1 MFLNILFDIYMKIIA
16 VAQNY
21 LAHNKEMNSPFLSEQ
36 RPPVLFIKPE
46 SALLKDGKP
55 FFYPDFSKDI
65 HYETEIVVKICRLG
79 KNIAKRF
86 AHRYYEECTVG
97 IDFTARDLQ
106 SELKKIGMPWE
117 ISKGFDNSAAIGTF
131 VKKDSLFVDKTSLDF
146 SLTINS
152 TKVQQGNSGDMI
164 HSIDEIIEYA
174 SRFFTLKIGDLIFT
188 GTPVGVGPVKIGDRL
203 EGYLNDRKLLDFYVR

>member
-1 MFLNILFDIYMKIIA
+1 MKIIA

-21 LAHNKEMNSPFLSEQ
+21 LAHSKEMNSPLGSEE

-55 FFYPDFSKDI
+55 FFYPDFSNNI

-86 AHRYYEECTVG
+86 AHRYYEECTLG

-106 SELKKIGMPWE
+106 AELKKIGMPWE
-117 ISKGFDNSAAIGTF
+117 ISKSFDSSAAIGAF
-131 VKKDSLFVDKTSLDF
+131 VSKDSLLAERNSLDF
-146 SLTINS
+146 SLTINA
-152 TKVQQGNSGDMI
+152 TKVQEGNSSDMI
-164 HSIDEIIEYA
+164 HSIDDIIEYA

>member
-1 MFLNILFDIYMKIIA
+1 MKIIA

-21 LAHNKEMNSPFLSEQ
+21 LAHSKEMNSPLGSEE

-55 FFYPDFSKDI
+55 FFYPDFSNNI

-86 AHRYYEECTVG
+86 AHRYYEECTLG

-106 SELKKIGMPWE
+106 AELKKIGMPWE
-117 ISKGFDNSAAIGTF
+117 ISKSFDNSAAIGAF
-131 VKKDSLFVDKTSLDF
+131 VSKDSLLAERNSLDF
-146 SLTINS
+146 SLTINA
-152 TKVQQGNSGDMI
+152 TKVQEGNSSDMI
-164 HSIDEIIEYA
+164 HSIDDIIEYA
-174 SRFFTLKIGDLIFT
+174 SRLFTLKIGDLIFT